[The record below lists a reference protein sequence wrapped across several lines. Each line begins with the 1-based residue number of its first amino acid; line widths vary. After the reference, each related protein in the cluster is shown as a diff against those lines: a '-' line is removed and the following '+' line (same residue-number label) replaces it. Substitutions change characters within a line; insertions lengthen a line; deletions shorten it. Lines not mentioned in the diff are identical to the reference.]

1 MRCTVHVAAWPIWEI
16 TKGGLSSGITQL
28 ICVHMVHSVPVCRC
42 GVWQR
47 GWESG
52 KGRECVLKSEK
63 KIGSIGGRL
72 KEMLWKTMRN
82 DSSSLEKFD
91 SQKNNIVSC
100 IAQDEPF
107 RCFKYKKKKK
117 KTGQCKQYQMV
128 PYYTESNLVFI
139 LLRCTLGRQK
149 FIGIIKLG
157 MHSLRSTLEKKII
170 AGGWSRCTVNCALFL
185 S

>member
-107 RCFKYKKKKK
+107 RCFKYEKKKKK
-117 KTGQCKQYQMV
+117 RASANNTKWCLTTQRVIWYLFFFV
-128 PYYTESNLVFI
+128 VLWVD
-139 LLRCTLGRQK
+139 R
-149 FIGIIKLG
+149 
-157 MHSLRSTLEKKII
+157 SL
-170 AGGWSRCTVNCALFL
+170 
-185 S
+185 

>member
-1 MRCTVHVAAWPIWEI
+1 
-16 TKGGLSSGITQL
+16 
-28 ICVHMVHSVPVCRC
+28 
-42 GVWQR
+42 
-47 GWESG
+47 
-52 KGRECVLKSEK
+52 
-63 KIGSIGGRL
+63 
-72 KEMLWKTMRN
+72 MRN

-170 AGGWSRCTVNCALFL
+170 AGG
-185 S
+185 